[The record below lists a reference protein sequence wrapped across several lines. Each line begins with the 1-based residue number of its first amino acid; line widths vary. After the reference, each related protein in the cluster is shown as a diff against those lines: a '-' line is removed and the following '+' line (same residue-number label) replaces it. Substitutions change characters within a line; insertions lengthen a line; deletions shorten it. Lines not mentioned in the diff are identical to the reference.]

1 MYWDYEYG
9 DGGRKNEAQEIE
21 APEIEVYEKLEH
33 DTEIIRNKKKT
44 DDEELQKL
52 KTKKEK
58 REDAEKK
65 EVLRTI
71 RPHSSR
77 KLPIDIIDDDND
89 ENNDDNNNDDNDTLF
104 RLREGRLWD

>member
-21 APEIEVYEKLEH
+21 ALEIEVYERLEH

-44 DDEELQKL
+44 EDEELQKL
-52 KTKKEK
+52 KKKVEK

-71 RPHSSR
+71 LPHSSR
-77 KLPIDIIDDDND
+77 TPPIDISDDDND
-89 ENNDDNNNDDNDTLF
+89 DNNDNDNDMIF